1 MTIHIEFVTYLSIL
15 YRAILKVKI
24 VFEDRVPLRPV
35 SDNLRIPLQGP
46 INLQIL
52 EAPCFGAMRPEQL
65 FGLLRC
71 RHSDKREKES
81 QVLYNIMKFRQSV
94 KGDDMIWLI
103 LMKIKTFR

>member
-1 MTIHIEFVTYLSIL
+1 MIYLRIL

-24 VFEDRVPLRPV
+24 LFEDRAPLRPV

-52 EAPCFGAMRPEQL
+52 EAPCFGAMRHEQL

-71 RHSDKREKES
+71 SHSDKRKRRARCLIISRSFVS
-81 QVLYNIMKFRQSV
+81 QSRGYDMAENNNEDYNLSSE
-94 KGDDMIWLI
+94 
-103 LMKIKTFR
+103 

>member
-1 MTIHIEFVTYLSIL
+1 MTIHIEFVTYLRIL

-65 FGLLRC
+65 LFGLLRC

-81 QVLYNIMKFRQSV
+81 QVLYNITKFRQSV
-94 KGDDMIWLI
+94 NGDVIMAENDNED
-103 LMKIKTFR
+103 